1 MNAIWIVVG
10 LGLAIVVSTLVALWR
25 RTDQVEEMGAVSHQW
40 LAEHRHGTIQDSP
53 R

>member
-10 LGLAIVVSTLVALWR
+10 LGLAIVVSALIALWR
-25 RTDQVEEMGAVSHQW
+25 WTDQLEEMGAVSHQW
-40 LAEHRHGTIQDSP
+40 LAEHRHGTIRDSP